1 MLYRMATIMKTVYR
15 NFILLDGTENMTPV
29 KNKVLVVD
37 DGKISDITDKY
48 DIDTNTKIIDLGG
61 RYLMPGLINLHVHLP
76 AGGKPSTTGG
86 NTKALV
92 KLVTSSALTRK
103 IGVSLCKG
111 YAMQELLSGVTTVR
125 TVGGVADFDTRLRD
139 MINEGKTDGPRILA
153 SNNAIGP
160 KDGHMVGSVAV
171 EANTE
176 DECRREVRK
185 LAEQN
190 VDLIKIMITG
200 GVLDATVMGEPGVLK
215 MPPELVKACCDEAHE
230 LGLKV
235 AAHVESAE
243 GVRVAAQNGVD
254 TVEHGAP
261 MDEETAQTLKK
272 HGAAY
277 ICTVSP
283 ALPLAKFSRDVTL
296 VSEMVQYN
304 SNVVFEGIIE
314 GTKNALEHEIPVGL
328 GTDTGCPFIT
338 HYNMWRELVYFQKY
352 VGVSPEFALYTATL
366 QNARIAGI
374 GDITGSIEVGK
385 SADILVTDKNPLDG
399 FETMRSPY
407 CVMMK
412 GKRFM
417 RPQIKKNKFGED
429 LLDKAMP

>member
-1 MLYRMATIMKTVYR
+1 MKTVYR

-29 KNKVLVVD
+29 KNKVLVI
-37 DGKISDITDKY
+37 DGEKIEAITDRF
-48 DIDTNTKIIDLGG
+48 DIDENTSIIDLGG

-76 AGGKPSTTGG
+76 AGGKPSATGG

-92 KLVTSSALTRK
+92 KLATSSAVTRK
-103 IGVSLCKG
+103 ICLEMCRNF
-111 YAMQELLSGVTTVR
+111 AMQELLSGVTTVR
-125 TVGGVADFDTRLRD
+125 TVGGVADIDTRLRD
-139 MINEGKTDGPRILA
+139 MINSGKTDGPRILA

-171 EANTE
+171 EANTQE
-176 DECRREVRK
+176 ECREAVRK
-185 LAEQN
+185 LAEQK

-200 GVLDATVMGEPGVLK
+200 GVLDAIVMGEPGVLK
-215 MPPELVKACCDEAHE
+215 MPPELVRACCDEAHK
-230 LGLKV
+230 LGFKV

-243 GVRVAAQNGVD
+243 GIRVAAENGVD

-261 MDEETAQTLKK
+261 MDEHTTECLKK
-272 HGAAY
+272 HGAAC

-314 GTKNALEHEIPVGL
+314 GAKNALEHNIPVGL
-328 GTDTGCPFIT
+328 GTDTGCPFVT

-352 VGVSPEFALYTATL
+352 VGVSPEFVLYTATL
-366 QNARIAGI
+366 GNAKIAGV
-374 GDITGSIEVGK
+374 DTVTGSIEVGK
-385 SADILVTDKNPLDG
+385 SADILVTDANPLED
-399 FETMRSPY
+399 FETIRNPY
-407 CVMMK
+407 CVIMR

-417 RPQIKKNKFGED
+417 KPEIKKNKLGED

>member
-1 MLYRMATIMKTVYR
+1 MKTVYR
-15 NFILLDGTENMTPV
+15 NFILLDGRENMTPV
-29 KNKVLVVD
+29 KNKVLVI
-37 DGKISDITDKY
+37 DGEKIEAITDRF
-48 DIDTNTKIIDLGG
+48 DIDENTRILDLGG

-76 AGGKPSTTGG
+76 AGGKPSATGG

-92 KLVTSSALTRK
+92 KLATSSAVTRK
-103 IGVSLCKG
+103 ICLEMCRNF
-111 YAMQELLSGVTTVR
+111 AMQELLSGVTTVR
-125 TVGGVADFDTRLRD
+125 TVGGVADLDTRLRD
-139 MINEGKTDGPRILA
+139 MINSGKTDGPRILA

-176 DECRREVRK
+176 EECREAVRK
-185 LAEQN
+185 LAEQK

-215 MPPELVKACCDEAHE
+215 MPPELVRACCDEAHK
-230 LGLKV
+230 LGFKV

-243 GVRVAAQNGVD
+243 GIHVAAENGVD

-261 MDEETAQTLKK
+261 MDEHTIECLQK
-272 HGAAY
+272 HGAAC

-283 ALPLAKFSRDVTL
+283 ALPLAKFSRDVTR

-314 GTKNALEHEIPVGL
+314 GAKNALEHNIPVGL
-328 GTDTGCPFIT
+328 GTDTGCPFVT

-352 VGVSPEFALYTATL
+352 VGVSSEFALYTATL
-366 QNARIAGI
+366 GNAKIAGV
-374 GDITGSIEVGK
+374 DHITGSIEVGK
-385 SADILVTDKNPLDG
+385 SADILVTDTNPLED
-399 FETMRSPY
+399 FETIRNPY
-407 CVMMK
+407 CVIMR

-417 RPQIKKNKFGED
+417 KPEIKKNKLGED

>member
-1 MLYRMATIMKTVYR
+1 MKTVYR

-37 DGKISDITDKY
+37 DDKIEAVADRFDV
-48 DIDTNTKIIDLGG
+48 DENTRIIDLGG

-92 KLVTSSALTRK
+92 KLVTSSAVTRR
-103 IGVSLCKG
+103 IGVEMCKK

-139 MINEGKTDGPRILA
+139 MINSGKTDGPRILA

-176 DECRREVRK
+176 EECRAEVQK
-185 LAEQN
+185 LAEQK

-200 GVLDATVMGEPGVLK
+200 GVLDATEMGEPGVLK
-215 MPPELVKACCDEAHE
+215 MPPELVRACCDEAHK
-230 LGLKV
+230 LGFKV

-243 GVRVAAQNGVD
+243 GIRVAAENGVD

-261 MDEETAQTLKK
+261 MDEQTVENMKA

-283 ALPLAKFSRDVTL
+283 ALPIAKFSRDVTG

-304 SNVVFEGIIE
+304 SNVVLEGIIE
-314 GTKNALEHEIPVGL
+314 GTKNAIENGIPVGL
-328 GTDTGCPFIT
+328 GTDTGCPFVT

-366 QNARIAGI
+366 GNAKIAGVEN
-374 GDITGSIEVGK
+374 ITGSIEAGK
-385 SADILVTDKNPLDG
+385 SADILVTDENPLEN
-399 FETMRSPY
+399 FETIRNPY

-417 RPQIKKNKFGED
+417 KPSIKKNKLGED
-429 LLDKAMP
+429 LLDKEMP

>member
-1 MLYRMATIMKTVYR
+1 MKTVYR

-29 KNKVLVVD
+29 KNKVLVVED
-37 DGKISDITDKY
+37 DKISAITDRW
-48 DIDTNTKIIDLGG
+48 DIDENTRILDLGG

-92 KLVTSSALTRK
+92 KLVTSSTVTRK
-103 IGVSLCKG
+103 IGVEMCKG

-139 MINEGKTDGPRILA
+139 MINSGKTDGPRILA

-176 DECRREVRK
+176 DECREEVRK
-185 LAEQN
+185 LSEQN

-200 GVLDATVMGEPGVLK
+200 GVLDATVKGEPGVLK
-215 MPPELVKACCDEAHE
+215 MAPELVRACCDEAHK
-230 LGLKV
+230 LGFKV

-243 GVRVAAQNGVD
+243 GLRVAAENGVD

-261 MDEETAQTLKK
+261 MDEHTAECLKK
-272 HGAAY
+272 HGSSY

-283 ALPLAKFSRDVTL
+283 ALPLAKFSREQTQI
-296 VSEMVQYN
+296 SEMVQFN

-314 GTKNALEHEIPVGL
+314 GTKNALEHGIPVGL
-328 GTDTGCPFIT
+328 GTDTGCPFVT
-338 HYNMWRELVYFQKY
+338 HYNMWRELVYFQKF
-352 VGVSPEFALYTATL
+352 VGASPEFALYTATL
-366 QNARIAGI
+366 GNAKIAGI
-374 GDITGSIEVGK
+374 DSITGSIEVGK
-385 SADILVTDKNPLDG
+385 SADILITDENPLEN
-399 FETMRSPY
+399 FETMKNPY
-407 CVMMK
+407 CVIMK

-417 RPQIKKNKFGED
+417 KPKIKKNKLGED

>member
-1 MLYRMATIMKTVYR
+1 MKTVYR

-37 DGKISDITDKY
+37 DDKIEEIADRF
-48 DIDTNTKIIDLGG
+48 DIDENTRIIDLGG

-76 AGGKPSTTGG
+76 AGGKPSATSGN

-92 KLVTSSALTRK
+92 KLATSSAVTRK
-103 IGVSLCKG
+103 IGIELCKN

-139 MINEGKTDGPRILA
+139 MINSGKTDGPRILA

-176 DECRREVRK
+176 KECRAEVQK
-185 LAEQN
+185 LAEQK

-200 GVLDATVMGEPGVLK
+200 GVLDATEMGEPGVLK
-215 MPPELVKACCDEAHE
+215 MMPELVRACCDEAHK
-230 LGLKV
+230 LGFKV

-243 GVRVAAQNGVD
+243 GIRVAAENGVD

-261 MDEETAQTLKK
+261 MDEKTVENMKA

-283 ALPLAKFSRDVTL
+283 ALPIAKFSRDVTG

-304 SNVVFEGIIE
+304 SNVVLDGIIE
-314 GTKNALEHEIPVGL
+314 GTKNALENGIPVGL
-328 GTDTGCPFIT
+328 GTDTGCPFVT

-352 VGVSPEFALYTATL
+352 IGVSSEFALYTATL
-366 QNARIAGI
+366 GNAKIAGVEN
-374 GDITGSIEVGK
+374 ITGSIEAGK
-385 SADILVTDKNPLDG
+385 SADILVTDENPLEN
-399 FETMRSPY
+399 FETIRNPY

-417 RPQIKKNKFGED
+417 KPSIKKNKLGED
-429 LLDKAMP
+429 LLDKEMP

>member
-1 MLYRMATIMKTVYR
+1 MKTVYR
-15 NFILLDGTENMTPV
+15 NFTLLDGTENMTPV
-29 KNKVLVVD
+29 NNKVLVID
-37 DGKISDITDKY
+37 DDKIEALADRF
-48 DIDTNTKIIDLGG
+48 DIDKNTRIIDLGG

-76 AGGKPSTTGG
+76 AGGKPSATGG

-92 KLVTSSALTRK
+92 KLATSSAVTRK
-103 IGVSLCKG
+103 ICLEMCRNF
-111 YAMQELLSGVTTVR
+111 AMQELLSGVTTVR

-139 MINEGKTDGPRILA
+139 MINSGKTDGPRILA

-171 EANTE
+171 QADTE
-176 DECRREVRK
+176 DECREAVRK
-185 LAEQN
+185 LAEQK

-215 MPPELVKACCDEAHE
+215 MPPELVRACCDEAHK
-230 LGLKV
+230 LGFKV

-243 GVRVAAQNGVD
+243 GIRVAAENGVD

-261 MDEETAQTLKK
+261 MDEHVIECLKT
-272 HGAAY
+272 HGAAC

-283 ALPLAKFSRDVTL
+283 ALPIAKFSRDVTH

-304 SNVVFEGIIE
+304 SNVVFDGIIE
-314 GTKNALEHEIPVGL
+314 GARNALENSIPVGL
-328 GTDTGCPFIT
+328 GTDTGCPFVT

-352 VGVSPEFALYTATL
+352 VGVSPEFALYSATL
-366 QNARIAGI
+366 GNAKIAGVEN
-374 GDITGSIEVGK
+374 ITGSIEVGK
-385 SADILVTDKNPLDG
+385 SADILVTDTNPLEN
-399 FETMRSPY
+399 FETIRNPY
-407 CVMMK
+407 CVIMR
-412 GKRFM
+412 GKRFIQ
-417 RPQIKKNKFGED
+417 PKIKKNKLGED

>member
-1 MLYRMATIMKTVYR
+1 MKTVYR

-29 KNKVLVVD
+29 KNKVLVIN
-37 DGKISDITDKY
+37 GEKIEAITDRF
-48 DIDTNTKIIDLGG
+48 DIDENTRIIDLGG

-76 AGGKPSTTGG
+76 AGGKPSATGG

-92 KLVTSSALTRK
+92 KLATSSAVTRK
-103 IGVSLCKG
+103 ICLEMCRNF
-111 YAMQELLSGVTTVR
+111 AMQELLSGVTTVR
-125 TVGGVADFDTRLRD
+125 TVGGVADSDTRLRD
-139 MINEGKTDGPRILA
+139 RINSGKTDGPRILA

-176 DECRREVRK
+176 EECREAVRK
-185 LAEQN
+185 LAEQK

-215 MPPELVKACCDEAHE
+215 MPPELVKACCDEAHK
-230 LGLKV
+230 LGFKV

-243 GVRVAAQNGVD
+243 GIRVAAENGVD

-261 MDEETAQTLKK
+261 MDEHTIECLKK
-272 HGAAY
+272 HGAAC

-314 GTKNALEHEIPVGL
+314 GAKNALEHNIPVGL
-328 GTDTGCPFIT
+328 GTDTGCPFVT

-366 QNARIAGI
+366 GNAKIAGV
-374 GDITGSIEVGK
+374 DTVTGSIEVGK
-385 SADILVTDKNPLDG
+385 SADILVTDANPLED
-399 FETMRSPY
+399 FETIRNPY
-407 CVMMK
+407 CVIMR

-417 RPQIKKNKFGED
+417 KPEIKKNKLGED

>member
-1 MLYRMATIMKTVYR
+1 MKTVYR

-37 DGKISDITDKY
+37 DDKIEAVADRFDV
-48 DIDTNTKIIDLGG
+48 DENTRIIDLGG

-76 AGGKPSTTGG
+76 AGGKPSITGG

-92 KLVTSSALTRK
+92 KLVTSSAVTRK
-103 IGVSLCKG
+103 IGIELCKN

-139 MINEGKTDGPRILA
+139 MINSGKTDGPRILA

-176 DECRREVRK
+176 EECRAEVQK
-185 LAEQN
+185 LAEQK

-200 GVLDATVMGEPGVLK
+200 GVLDATEMGEPGVLK
-215 MPPELVKACCDEAHE
+215 MPPELVRACCDEAHK
-230 LGLKV
+230 LGFKV

-243 GVRVAAQNGVD
+243 GIRVAAENGVD

-261 MDEETAQTLKK
+261 MDEKTVENMKA

-283 ALPLAKFSRDVTL
+283 ALPIAKFSRDVTG

-304 SNVVFEGIIE
+304 SNVVLEGIIE
-314 GTKNALEHEIPVGL
+314 GTKNAIENGIPVGL
-328 GTDTGCPFIT
+328 GTDTGCPFVT

-352 VGVSPEFALYTATL
+352 VGISPEFALYTATL
-366 QNARIAGI
+366 GNAKIAGVEN
-374 GDITGSIEVGK
+374 ITGSIEAGK
-385 SADILVTDKNPLDG
+385 SADILVTDENPLEN
-399 FETMRSPY
+399 FETIRNPY

-417 RPQIKKNKFGED
+417 KPSIKKNKLGED
-429 LLDKAMP
+429 LLDKEMP

>member
-1 MLYRMATIMKTVYR
+1 MKTVYR
-15 NFILLDGTENMTPV
+15 NFILLDGTENMTPQN
-29 KNKVLVVD
+29 NKVIVVE
-37 DGKISDITDKY
+37 DGKIAEITERFED
-48 DIDTNTKIIDLGG
+48 NAAIIDLGG

-76 AGGKPSTTGG
+76 AGGKPSATSG

-92 KLVTSSALTRK
+92 KLATSSAVTRK
-103 IGVSLCKG
+103 ICMEMCRG

-125 TVGGVADFDTRLRD
+125 TVGGVADFDTRIRD
-139 MINEGKTDGPRILA
+139 MINSGKTDGPRILA

-176 DECRREVRK
+176 DECREAVRK
-185 LAEQN
+185 LSEQK

-200 GVLDATVMGEPGVLK
+200 GVMDATVFGEPGVLK
-215 MPPELVKACCDEAHE
+215 MPPELVRVCCDEAHK
-230 LGLKV
+230 LGFKV

-243 GVRVAAQNGVD
+243 GVRVAAENGVD

-261 MDEETAQTLKK
+261 LDSHTAESLKK

-277 ICTVSP
+277 ICTISP
-283 ALPLAKFSRDVTL
+283 ALPLAKFSRDVTR
-296 VSEMVQYN
+296 VSETVQYN

-314 GTKNALEHEIPVGL
+314 GTKNALEHGIPVGL
-328 GTDTGCPFIT
+328 GTDTGCPFVT

-352 VGVSPEFALYTATL
+352 VGVSPEFALYSATL
-366 QNARIAGI
+366 GNAKIAGV
-374 GDITGSIEVGK
+374 DSITGSIEEGK
-385 SADILVTDKNPLDG
+385 SADFLITDKNPLED
-399 FETMRSPY
+399 FETIKNPY
-407 CVMMK
+407 CVIMK
-412 GKRFM
+412 GKRFVK
-417 RPQIKKNKFGED
+417 PKVKKNSFGED

>member
-1 MLYRMATIMKTVYR
+1 MKTVYR
-15 NFILLDGTENMTPV
+15 NFIMLDGTENMTPV
-29 KNKVLVVD
+29 NNKVLVVD
-37 DGKISDITDKY
+37 EGKICSIADKF
-48 DIDTNTKIIDLGG
+48 IVGGETRVIDLGG

-76 AGGKPSTTGG
+76 AGGKPSATSG

-92 KLVTSSALTRK
+92 KLVTSSAVTRK
-103 IGVSLCKG
+103 IGIEMCKG

-139 MINEGKTDGPRILA
+139 MINSGKTDGPRILA

-160 KDGHMVGSVAV
+160 KDGHMVGSVAI

-176 DECRREVRK
+176 EECREEVRR
-185 LAEQN
+185 LSEQS

-215 MPPELVKACCDEAHE
+215 MAPELVKACCDEAHK
-230 LGLKV
+230 LGFKV

-243 GVRVAAQNGVD
+243 GVRVAAENGVD

-261 MDEETAQTLKK
+261 MDEHTAECLKQ
-272 HGAAY
+272 HGSAY
-277 ICTVSP
+277 ICTISP
-283 ALPLAKFSRDVTL
+283 ALPLAKFSRDTTR

-314 GTKNALEHEIPVGL
+314 GTKNAIEHGIPVGL
-328 GTDTGCPFIT
+328 GTDTGCPFVT

-366 QNARIAGI
+366 GNAKIAGI
-374 GDITGSIEVGK
+374 DEVTGSIKEGK
-385 SADILVTDKNPLDG
+385 SADILVTDKNPLED
-399 FETMRSPY
+399 FETIRNPY
-407 CVMMK
+407 CVIMK
-412 GKRFM
+412 GKMFNK
-417 RPQIKKNKFGED
+417 PKIKKNKLGED
-429 LLDKAMP
+429 LLDSAMP

>member
-1 MLYRMATIMKTVYR
+1 MKTVYR

-37 DGKISDITDKY
+37 DDKIEEIADRF
-48 DIDTNTKIIDLGG
+48 DIDENTRIIDLGG

-76 AGGKPSTTGG
+76 AGGKPSATSGN

-92 KLVTSSALTRK
+92 KLATSSAVTRK
-103 IGVSLCKG
+103 IGIELCKN

-139 MINEGKTDGPRILA
+139 MINSGKTDGPRILA

-176 DECRREVRK
+176 EECRAEVQK
-185 LAEQN
+185 LAEQK

-200 GVLDATVMGEPGVLK
+200 GVLDATEMGEPGVLK
-215 MPPELVKACCDEAHE
+215 MPPELVRACCDEAHK
-230 LGLKV
+230 LGFKV
-235 AAHVESAE
+235 AAHVQSAE
-243 GVRVAAQNGVD
+243 GIRVAVENGVD

-261 MDEETAQTLKK
+261 MDEHTVENMKA

-283 ALPLAKFSRDVTL
+283 ALPIAKFSRDVTG

-304 SNVVFEGIIE
+304 SNVVLDGIIE
-314 GTKNALEHEIPVGL
+314 GTKNAIEKGIPVGL
-328 GTDTGCPFIT
+328 GTDTGCPFVT

-366 QNARIAGI
+366 GNAKIAGVEK
-374 GDITGSIEVGK
+374 ITGSIEAGK
-385 SADILVTDKNPLDG
+385 SADILVTDENPLEN
-399 FETMRSPY
+399 FETIRNPY

-417 RPQIKKNKFGED
+417 KPSIKKNKLGED
-429 LLDKAMP
+429 LLDKEMP

>member
-1 MLYRMATIMKTVYR
+1 MKTVYR

-37 DGKISDITDKY
+37 DGKIEEIADRF
-48 DIDTNTKIIDLGG
+48 DIDENTRIIDLGG

-92 KLVTSSALTRK
+92 KLVTSSAVTRK
-103 IGVSLCKG
+103 IGVEMCKN

-139 MINEGKTDGPRILA
+139 MINSGKTDGPRILA

-176 DECRREVRK
+176 EECRAEVQK
-185 LAEQN
+185 LAEQK

-200 GVLDATVMGEPGVLK
+200 GVLDATEMGEPGVLK
-215 MPPELVKACCDEAHE
+215 MMPELVRACCDEAHK
-230 LGLKV
+230 LGFKV

-243 GVRVAAQNGVD
+243 GIRVAAENGVD

-261 MDEETAQTLKK
+261 MDEQTVENMKS

-283 ALPLAKFSRDVTL
+283 ALPIAKFSRDVTG

-304 SNVVFEGIIE
+304 SNVVLEGIIE
-314 GTKNALEHEIPVGL
+314 GTKNAIENGIPVGL
-328 GTDTGCPFIT
+328 GTDTGCPFVT

-366 QNARIAGI
+366 GNAKIAGVEK
-374 GDITGSIEVGK
+374 ITGSIEAGK
-385 SADILVTDKNPLDG
+385 SADILVTDENPLEN
-399 FETMRSPY
+399 FETIRNPY

-417 RPQIKKNKFGED
+417 KPSIKKNKLGED

>member
-1 MLYRMATIMKTVYR
+1 MKTVYR

-37 DGKISDITDKY
+37 DDKIEAVADRF
-48 DIDTNTKIIDLGG
+48 DIDENTRIIDLGG

-76 AGGKPSTTGG
+76 AGGKPSATSGN

-92 KLVTSSALTRK
+92 KLATSSAVTRK
-103 IGVSLCKG
+103 IGVEMCKS

-139 MINEGKTDGPRILA
+139 MINSGKTDGPRILA

-176 DECRREVRK
+176 EECRAEVQK
-185 LAEQN
+185 LAEQK

-200 GVLDATVMGEPGVLK
+200 GVLDATEMGEPGVLK
-215 MPPELVKACCDEAHE
+215 MMPELVRACCDESHK
-230 LGLKV
+230 LGFKV

-243 GVRVAAQNGVD
+243 GIRVAAENGVD

-261 MDEETAQTLKK
+261 MDEQTVENMKS

-283 ALPLAKFSRDVTL
+283 ALPIAKFSRDITG

-304 SNVVFEGIIE
+304 SNVVLEGIIE
-314 GTKNALEHEIPVGL
+314 GTKNAIENGIPVGL
-328 GTDTGCPFIT
+328 GTDTGCPFVT

-366 QNARIAGI
+366 GNAKIAGVEN
-374 GDITGSIEVGK
+374 ITGSIEAGK
-385 SADILVTDKNPLDG
+385 SADILVTDENPLEN
-399 FETMRSPY
+399 FETIRNPY

-417 RPQIKKNKFGED
+417 KPSIKKNKLGED
-429 LLDKAMP
+429 LLDKFMP

>member
-1 MLYRMATIMKTVYR
+1 MKTVYR

-37 DGKISDITDKY
+37 DDKIEAVADRF
-48 DIDTNTKIIDLGG
+48 DIDENTRIIDLGG

-76 AGGKPSTTGG
+76 AGGKPSATSG

-92 KLVTSSALTRK
+92 KLVTSSAVTRK
-103 IGVSLCKG
+103 IGVEMCKS

-139 MINEGKTDGPRILA
+139 MINSGKTDGPRILA

-176 DECRREVRK
+176 EECRAEVQK
-185 LAEQN
+185 LAEQK

-200 GVLDATVMGEPGVLK
+200 GVLDATEMGEPGVLK
-215 MPPELVKACCDEAHE
+215 MMPELVRACCDEAHK
-230 LGLKV
+230 LGFKV

-243 GVRVAAQNGVD
+243 GIRVAAKNGVD

-261 MDEETAQTLKK
+261 MDEKTVENMKA

-283 ALPLAKFSRDVTL
+283 ALPIAKFSRDVTG

-304 SNVVFEGIIE
+304 SNVVLEGIIE
-314 GTKNALEHEIPVGL
+314 GTKNAIENGIPVGL
-328 GTDTGCPFIT
+328 GTDTGCPFVT

-366 QNARIAGI
+366 GNAKIAGVEN
-374 GDITGSIEVGK
+374 ITGSIEAGK
-385 SADILVTDKNPLDG
+385 SADILVT
-399 FETMRSPY
+399 
-407 CVMMK
+407 
-412 GKRFM
+412 
-417 RPQIKKNKFGED
+417 
-429 LLDKAMP
+429 